1 MNDRIKNWKDI
12 TWQIRPTINMPQL
25 DPEAVQFAVL
35 DSDPI
40 EDYRKSLMR
49 NGDGFRKEVG
59 DEKDSK
65 RREQLKRTQMTTTWD
80 LLFKATT
87 GDLVYLLVPSR
98 SKRNDSLARAFLISS
113 NDQPGRK
120 WLTTKIAYRDGSPIC
135 WSIPVDTIIGKS
147 VDVELKTDNLLD
159 LQKLYDEVI
168 GHE

>member
-1 MNDRIKNWKDI
+1 MNDKIQNWKDT
-12 TWQIRPTINMPQL
+12 TWQIRPALNMPEL

-49 NGDGFRKEVG
+49 NGERFRKDVG

-65 RREQLKRTQMTTTWD
+65 RRELLKRAHMTATWD
-80 LLFKATT
+80 QLFKATT

-98 SKRNDSLARAFLISS
+98 SKRNESLARAFVISS
-113 NDQPGRK
+113 NDHPGRK
-120 WLTTKIAYRDGSPIC
+120 WLTTKVVYRDGLPIC
-135 WSIPVDTIIGKS
+135 WSIAIDTTIGKS
-147 VDVELKTDNLLD
+147 VDVEIKTDNLLD

-168 GHE
+168 GMS